1 MTRGIA
7 LALCAATALFC
18 SACGRTH
25 PGVSGPGASGA
36 QRSAPEL
43 MIQYGC
49 PTCHVIP
56 HVPGAVG
63 KVGPS
68 LASVSQRSYLAGS
81 LPNTPENLEHWI
93 MHPQHYEPGTAM
105 PEMGLSEQ
113 DAHRIAVFLDSQ
125 P

>member
-1 MTRGIA
+1 MTRGLL
-7 LALCAATALFC
+7 LALCACATLFACAC
-18 SACGRTH
+18 SRTH
-25 PGVSGPGASGA
+25 PGASGAQASGA

-49 PTCHVIP
+49 PTCHVIA

-68 LASVSQRSYLAGS
+68 LVSISQRSYLAGS
-81 LPNTPENLEHWI
+81 LPNTPENLQQWI
-93 MHPQHYEPGTAM
+93 MHPQHYQPGTAM
-105 PEMGLSEQ
+105 PEMGVSEQ
-113 DAHRIAVFLDSQ
+113 DAHRIAVFLNSQ